1 MSETWEDA
9 VRALREAVQAL
20 LRGDG
25 SAYKELWSFRDD
37 ISMMN
42 AHGGLLTGT
51 EEVARGIDLAADRY
65 TGWIPDYQEEL
76 LTSVSAGPIG
86 CLVLRERVANM
97 ANDGAPP
104 RFRRITLL
112 FRQEGRRWRVFHH
125 HSDPLYHPPSDLH
138 RP

>member
-25 SAYKELWSFRDD
+25 SAYKELWSLRDD

-42 AHGGLLTGT
+42 AYGGLLTGP
-51 EEVARGIDLAADRY
+51 EEVARGIDLAADQY
-65 TGWIPDYQEEL
+65 TGWIPDYAEEL
-76 LTSVSAGPIG
+76 LAAVSAGPIG
-86 CLVLRERVANM
+86 YLVLRERVANL
-97 ANDGAPP
+97 ANDNAPP

-125 HSDPLYHPPSDLH
+125 HSDPLHQPSGDLH
-138 RP
+138 LP